1 MEDFCKFYA
10 DSSNKLLYS
19 DIIEKRKR
27 IVEKMRRDMLKE
39 TTYDDLDEKNFKNL
53 MDSTKL
59 SKMVNLIDEEF
70 FDGKLIKTFNENGCC
85 LSVCLGNTC
94 GSTAGFCSWHSRF
107 KPGERIMLTLKM
119 MPKVFIKSFKNKEIQ
134 QRAVDNI
141 PCDDIL
147 TCFFITVCHE
157 LVHGIL
163 FCNCKDFSKTDKGP
177 GSWIGTTRP
186 GNGHTKTFMS
196 ILNNRFGHK
205 SFTHSLIRGITVKEL
220 ETESFGHHNIK
231 KGDIVIL
238 KTRRFDGSIE
248 EKEVLIISA
257 GKVQLKASEV
267 KDPSRVYKGRFYGS
281 ILRKVTYPKELKT
294 PILNAKPTKKVTETD
309 IEDKTN
315 EISPKSEKSSTKKK
329 IAKKTKK
336 IPIQDKLIKNLQVG
350 DEVIMNARI
359 PGLAYRSILLVKII
373 EINRRKKTGNIKVE
387 VAEGEHKGKLLS
399 LNEQA
404 IVTKPEN
411 PVLPASPRTGREL
424 GYKYGNLSSIPFTRD
439 AESFDKMET
448 IDVKEIGSRLLN
460 QMKSYSK
467 FHWINISPKDHF
479 TEEIKKIIKSNHNS
493 SFIYFIIKLPN
504 NKIVFA
510 DTSGYEYIKYGV
522 IINGLEKIIP
532 DKEFKTIWKTPSP
545 VKKSSPG
552 PNTKTKT
559 KKKTGCNNRNPEPP
573 CKSGYIEKKRPNG
586 SICCY
591 KSVKNTEQQ
600 KKNTNM
606 QKKKYAYTIKSTKNN
621 KVGCNKRNP
630 NPPCAPGFIEKKR
643 PNGAVCCYKG
653 K

>member
-27 IVEKMRRDMLKE
+27 IVEKMRQDLLKE
-39 TTYDDLDEKNFKNL
+39 TKYDDLDETNFKNL
-53 MDSTKL
+53 MTSTKL
-59 SKMVNLIDEEF
+59 SKMVKLIDEEF
-70 FDGKLIKTFNENGCC
+70 FDNKLIKTFNDNGCC

-94 GSTAGFCSWHSRF
+94 GSTAGFCSWRSSF

-119 MPKVFIKSFKNKEIQ
+119 MPKVFIKSFKNREIQ

-163 FCNCKDFSKTDKGP
+163 FCNCKDYSKTDKGP
-177 GSWIGTTRP
+177 GDWRGTTRP

-205 SFTHSLIRGITVKEL
+205 TFTHSLTRGITVKEL
-220 ETESFGHHNIK
+220 ESESFGHHNIK

-248 EKEVLIISA
+248 EKEVLILSA

-267 KDPSRVYKGRFYGS
+267 KDPSSIYKGRFYNS

-294 PILNAKPTKKVTETD
+294 PILNATPTKKVTETN
-309 IEDKTN
+309 IESKTN
-315 EISPKSEKSSTKKK
+315 DISKKSEKSPTKTLP
-329 IAKKTKK
+329 KKTKK

-350 DEVIMNARI
+350 DEVIMNARL
-359 PGLAYRSILLVKII
+359 PELAYRSILLVKII

-387 VAEGEHKGKLLS
+387 IAEGEHKGKLLS

-404 IVTKPEN
+404 IVTNPEN
-411 PVLPASPRTGREL
+411 PVLPASPKTGRKL
-424 GYKYGNLSSIPFTRD
+424 AYKYGSLRSIPFTRD
-439 AESFDKMET
+439 AESFDEMEI
-448 IDVKEIGSRLLN
+448 IDVEEIGKRLLIQIKN
-460 QMKSYSK
+460 YSK
-467 FHWINISPKDHF
+467 FHWINISPKTQF
-479 TEEIKKIIKSNHNS
+479 TDEIKKVIKSIHNTS
-493 SFIYFIIKLPN
+493 YIYFIIKLPN

-522 IINGLEKIIP
+522 IINGLDKIIP
-532 DKEFKTIWKTPSP
+532 DNEFKTIWKTPSP
-545 VKKSSPG
+545 VAKKITKKS
-552 PNTKTKT
+552 
-559 KKKTGCNNRNPEPP
+559 GCTNRNPEPP
-573 CKSGYIEKKRPNG
+573 CDAGFVEKKRPNG

-591 KSVKNTEQQ
+591 KSVKKTESKKDKYKFVL
-600 KKNTNM
+600 KKNTIKNSSNVV
-606 QKKKYAYTIKSTKNN
+606 KKSCT
-621 KVGCNKRNP
+621 KRNP
-630 NPPCAPGFIEKKR
+630 NPPCSTGFIEKKR
-643 PNGAVCCYKG
+643 PNGALCCYKDR
-653 K
+653 